1 MFYAW
6 NLLITNRINYNIDDD
21 IVTHDTRNMQPSHNE
36 PCDHVASNQ
45 CVVHGYI
52 AVSTVTTSARR
63 LNWIGIRGVVS
74 DPET

>member
-1 MFYAW
+1 MRPTLAAVQ
-6 NLLITNRINYNIDDD
+6 NNENTDPPND

-52 AVSTVTTSARR
+52 SVSTVTTSEHR
-63 LNWIGIRGVVS
+63 LNRIGIRGVVG